1 MHGSLN
7 VKFFMVVYYVP
18 SWPSFSFA

>member
-7 VKFFMVVYYVP
+7 VWASCK
-18 SWPSFSFA
+18 